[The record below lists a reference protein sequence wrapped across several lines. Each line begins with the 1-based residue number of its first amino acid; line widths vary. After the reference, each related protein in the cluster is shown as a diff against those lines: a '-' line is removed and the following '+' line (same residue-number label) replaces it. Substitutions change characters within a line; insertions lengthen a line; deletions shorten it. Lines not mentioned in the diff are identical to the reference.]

1 MKKTQGLKSLRGG
14 GEEEEGRGKSNLG
27 AAGRTTV
34 AKGILLRLKAGKRE
48 TGSG

>member
-14 GEEEEGRGKSNLG
+14 GEEEGRGKSNLG
-27 AAGRTTV
+27 AAGRTIV

-48 TGSG
+48 TGAG

>member
-14 GEEEEGRGKSNLG
+14 EEKEGRGKSNLG

-34 AKGILLRLKAGKRE
+34 AKGILLRLKVGEKE
-48 TGSG
+48 TGAG